1 MATEDLVGT
10 GAHRQKRIWLLA
22 GLLLVTA
29 AAPAQT
35 ARTGKHRTIP
45 SDEAVA
51 ARAIAEAEA
60 AIEKKDWAA
69 AERQLRE
76 VVAKDAKNYRA
87 WFDLGFLCNE
97 TDRRPEAIE
106 AYRKSVAARPDVFE
120 SNLNLGMLLLA
131 AGSDEAPTFLR
142 AATRLKPSEQPEEG
156 LARAWGVLGD
166 ALTEKDPVEALAAY
180 REATKLAPKDP
191 RPHLAAGSLLERQG
205 DLSAAES
212 EVQKARELQPDSTEA
227 LTALA
232 EIYLRAQRWAEAE
245 ASLRELLKANPANTG
260 ARFQLGRLLLQ
271 QGRKQDG
278 VAELETV
285 VRESPDPAA
294 ERALAAFYLDAKQ
307 YEPAAAHY
315 RHLLG
320 REPGNA
326 QLHHALGITL
336 TGQGKFAEAET
347 ELLAAVKAD
356 PDLKEAYFDL
366 AFAAQ
371 RNHDYALTIRALDA
385 RTRFYPESP
394 GTYFLRAN
402 AYDSLKDFPRAVEN
416 YRQFLQV
423 ANGKYP
429 DEEWKARHRLKAI
442 EPK

>member
-1 MATEDLVGT
+1 MGT
-10 GAHRQKRIWLLA
+10 GAHRRNWIWLLA
-22 GLLLVTA
+22 GVLLVTA

-45 SDEAVA
+45 SDEALA
-51 ARAIAEAEA
+51 ARAISEAEA
-60 AIEKKDWAA
+60 SMEKKDWAA
-69 AERQLRE
+69 AEHGLRD
-76 VVAKDAKNYRA
+76 VVAKDSSNYRA
-87 WFDLGFLCNE
+87 WFDLGFVLSR
-97 TDRRPEAIE
+97 TDRRSEAIA
-106 AYRKSVAARPDVFE
+106 AYRKSVAAKADVFE

-131 AGSDEAPTFLR
+131 TGSDEAPTFLR

-166 ALTEKDPVEALAAY
+166 ALREKDPVEALAAY
-180 REATKLAPKDP
+180 REAAKLTPRNP
-191 RPHLAAGSLLERQG
+191 RPHLAAASLLQRQG

-212 EVQKARELQPDSTEA
+212 EVRKARELQPDSTEA
-227 LTALA
+227 LAALA
-232 EIYLRAQRWAEAE
+232 EIHLRARRWAEAE
-245 ASLRELLKANPANTG
+245 ASLRELLKANRANTE

-278 VAELETV
+278 VAELEQV
-285 VRESPDPAA
+285 ARESVDPAA
-294 ERALAAFYLDAKQ
+294 ERALAAFYLEAKQ
-307 YEPAAAHY
+307 YEPAATRY
-315 RHLLG
+315 RHLLE

-356 PDLKEAYFDL
+356 PELKEAYFDL

>member
-10 GAHRQKRIWLLA
+10 GAHRRNWIWLLA
-22 GLLLVTA
+22 GVLLVTA
-29 AAPAQT
+29 AAPAQ
-35 ARTGKHRTIP
+35 TGKHRTIP
-45 SDEAVA
+45 SDEALA
-51 ARAIAEAEA
+51 ARAISEAEA
-60 AIEKKDWAA
+60 AMEKKDWAA
-69 AERQLRE
+69 AESGLRD
-76 VVAKDAKNYRA
+76 VVAKDSSNYRA
-87 WFDLGFLCNE
+87 WFDLGFVLSRTE
-97 TDRRPEAIE
+97 RRPEAIA
-106 AYRKSVAARPDVFE
+106 AYRKSVAAKPDVFE

-131 AGSDEAPTFLR
+131 TGSDEAPTFLR

-166 ALTEKDPVEALAAY
+166 ALTEKDPAEALAAY
-180 REATKLAPKDP
+180 REAAKLAPKDP

-232 EIYLRAQRWAEAE
+232 EIYLRARRWAEAE
-245 ASLRELLKANPANTG
+245 ASLRGLLKANPANSE

-271 QGRKQDG
+271 QGRKRDG
-278 VAELETV
+278 VAELEQV
-285 VRESPDPAA
+285 AKESADPAA
-294 ERALAAFYLDAKQ
+294 ERALAAFYLEAKQ

-356 PDLKEAYFDL
+356 PGLKEAYFDL

-371 RNHDYALTIRALDA
+371 RNQDYALTIRALDA

-394 GTYFLRAN
+394 GTYFMRAT